1 MAIIPRPSTPPLIC
15 VQSSER
21 KLPDWA
27 KQEFIHLVQQLHQ
40 HQERLHQVHQQTT
53 SSSMMDQVDLNM
65 NLNPFFHSKSTWTPH
80 APSFLSFS
88 TPLQEK
94 NHSEYSF
101 LHAHA
106 SPPSWT
112 TSTLTSTTTYK
123 PSSPMETELR
133 YYLHEPKAVIAL
145 LCTHDPFQVAMAIQ
159 MLPFLQIMFLDEQD
173 LEFSQAQLVV
183 RHYLKHPTPFVR
195 LAAIQALLTLHR
207 LFGVR
212 YLDSSIYPFFTP
224 CLSDDNPQAT
234 LELGN
239 FGNIS
244 TELLLQT
251 LSKKALGI
259 SKKEGRDSILS
270 KEWKSHAG
278 AFVHAIEDEFQ
289 VVRQAALDSISRLGA
304 KHKNFA
310 LGAVYFLIDM
320 TNDEMHQIRKN
331 ALKVLCQ
338 ISAAYDVILTPL
350 DLDDLNEVF
359 HDIDPFVR
367 YDLYTFLGAIRC
379 SNNLVLTNMIRA
391 LRINL
396 NLFKEDIQSIFKCV
410 RKIAERNHD
419 FVVSIQAK
427 LSCFME

>member
-195 LAAIQALLTLHR
+195 LVCR
-207 LFGVR
+207 RVWMEFYLF
-212 YLDSSIYPFFTP
+212 IF
-224 CLSDDNPQAT
+224 
-234 LELGN
+234 
-239 FGNIS
+239 
-244 TELLLQT
+244 
-251 LSKKALGI
+251 K
-259 SKKEGRDSILS
+259 
-270 KEWKSHAG
+270 
-278 AFVHAIEDEFQ
+278 
-289 VVRQAALDSISRLGA
+289 
-304 KHKNFA
+304 
-310 LGAVYFLIDM
+310 VYF
-320 TNDEMHQIRKN
+320 
-331 ALKVLCQ
+331 
-338 ISAAYDVILTPL
+338 ISW
-350 DLDDLNEVF
+350 
-359 HDIDPFVR
+359 
-367 YDLYTFLGAIRC
+367 
-379 SNNLVLTNMIRA
+379 
-391 LRINL
+391 
-396 NLFKEDIQSIFKCV
+396 
-410 RKIAERNHD
+410 
-419 FVVSIQAK
+419 
-427 LSCFME
+427 